1 MALAQA
7 QLIQGSGEELLSYL
21 EKHRDRKNLL
31 LIIPQ
36 EKPAVEGP
44 GPDAP
49 PGEQNSSSETVTAA
63 VVRNGVPLFPTQAA
77 TQKVTMELVKRLAE
91 EE

>member
-7 QLIQGSGEELLSYL
+7 QLIQGTGEELLSYL
-21 EKHRDRKNLL
+21 EKHRNRKNLL

-36 EKPAVEGP
+36 EEPAVEGP
-44 GPDAP
+44 GPVAP
-49 PGEQNSSSETVTAA
+49 SREQSSGSETVTSAA
-63 VVRNGVPLFPTQAA
+63 VRNGVPLFPTQEA